1 MTGARKKSDFLCC
14 GLDIKSYLCP
24 VKINKQE
31 INPLKEYSNY
41 NYFNN
46 MNDKKLMNLAADNIR
61 ILAASM
67 VEKANSGHP
76 GGAMGGA
83 DFVNVLFS
91 EFLVY
96 DPENPAWEGRDRFF
110 LDPGHMSPMLYS
122 TLALAGKFTLDELKE
137 FRQWGSPTPGHPE
150 RDIMRGIENTSG
162 PLGQGHTFAVG
173 AAIAAKFM
181 KARFEEVMNQTIY
194 AYISDGGIQEEISQG
209 AGRIAGALGLDNL
222 IMFYDANDI
231 QLSTETKDVT
241 IEDTAKKYEAWGWK
255 VIKIDGND
263 ADAIRGALNEAKAE
277 AERPTLI
284 IGHTVMGKGARKADG
299 SSYEANCATHGAPL
313 GGDAYVNTIKNLG
326 GNPENPFTVFPE
338 VAELYAKR
346 AAELKSIMA
355 EKYAV
360 KAAWAKANPEK
371 AAKLELFFSG
381 KAPEV
386 NWAAIE
392 QKANV
397 ATRAASATVLG
408 ALATQV
414 ENMVVASA
422 DLSNSDKT
430 DGFLKKTHAFKKG
443 DFSGAFFQAGVSE
456 LTMACCCIGMALHG
470 GIIPACG
477 TFFVFSDYMKP
488 AVRMAA
494 LMEIPVKFIWT
505 HDAFRVG
512 EDGPTH
518 EPVEQEA
525 QIRLMEKLKNHKGHN
540 SMLVLRPADA
550 EETTVAWKLAMDN
563 MSTPTALIFSR
574 QNIVNLPAGNDYSQ
588 AAKGAYIVAGSDEN
602 PDITLVASGSEVAT
616 LVAGAELL
624 RKDGIKLRIVSAPSE
639 GLFRSQAPGYQE
651 SIIPADAKVFG
662 LTAGL
667 PVTLEGLVGAH
678 GKVWGLESFGFSA
691 PYKVLD
697 EKLGFTAENVYKQV
711 KAMI

>member
-1 MTGARKKSDFLCC
+1 
-14 GLDIKSYLCP
+14 
-24 VKINKQE
+24 
-31 INPLKEYSNY
+31 
-41 NYFNN
+41 

-122 TLALAGKFTLDELKE
+122 TLALTGKFTLDELKE

-150 RDIMRGIENTSG
+150 RDLMRGIENTSG

-194 AYISDGGIQEEISQG
+194 AYISDGGVQEEISQG

-326 GNPENPFTVFPE
+326 GNPENPFTIFPE

-346 AAELKSIMA
+346 AAELKGIMA
-355 EKYAV
+355 EKYAA

-386 NWAAIE
+386 DWAAIE

-414 ENMVVASA
+414 ENMIVASA

-430 DGFLKKTHAFKKG
+430 DGFLKKTHSFKKG

-470 GIIPACG
+470 GVIPACG

-494 LMEIPVKFIWT
+494 LMETPVKFIWT

-550 EETTVAWKLAMDN
+550 EETTVAWKLAMEN

-574 QNIVNLPAGNDYSQ
+574 QNIANLPAGNDYSQ

-602 PDITLVASGSEVAT
+602 PDVILVASGSEVAT

-624 RKDGIKLRIVSAPSE
+624 RKDGVKLRIVSVPSE

-651 SIIPADAKVFG
+651 SVIPANAKVFG
-662 LTAGL
+662 LTVGL